1 MFTGLA
7 SVLLSLHRAASPAS
21 TGAGLAVVALLVGG
35 LAIGEFFPTRIWR
48 GDGFRIYTFSG
59 TFTLALV
66 MLGPLWL
73 ALLVQI
79 SALLVEDLHK
89 RRPPLKVMFNLG
101 QYAVS
106 ITAARIAFALLT
118 GQAISGGSGHLVAG
132 DILPSLV
139 AAAVYFGV
147 NVTLVSI
154 VLALAEDQPVFPA
167 VIGHLREEVV
177 MTTTL
182 LCVAPVVLLCLQFS
196 LLMAPLCV
204 LPILAVRQSAR
215 TSATNAVMAMH
226 DGLTGLPNRTLL
238 LHRAGRAQDTHRDGE
253 QIALLLLDLDHFKE
267 VNDTLGHHVGD
278 ELLRLVARRLELAV
292 RQGDTVSRLG
302 GDEFAVLCPGV
313 SDPAVAEEL
322 ATRLVEALAEPF
334 PLDQISLHMEASIG
348 IACYPRHADSVEQ
361 LVQRADVALYRA
373 KTDRGTMQVYDPKHD
388 FNSVERLALMEQLR
402 SGLHSQI
409 VLHYQ
414 PKCRSTDGSVVGV
427 EALVRWEHPER
438 GLLSPAQFL
447 PAAENAGLIVPMT
460 MLILDEALRQVAY
473 WRDDG
478 LDLNVAVNVS
488 ARHLTDADFPPQL
501 AALLASYGLPGGALT
516 LEVTESSMMSDPKR
530 AAQVL
535 RRIRELDIAVAIDD
549 FGTGY
554 SSLAYLRDLSATE
567 VKIDQSFV
575 QSAQHDP
582 RNLAI
587 VRAAADLGHSLGL
600 QVVAEGV
607 ENSETAALM
616 ADSGC
621 DLLQG
626 FLILPPVPAVEV
638 AEWCRR
644 PQVWTRSLPA
654 QITRRMAE
662 Q

>member
-1 MFTGLA
+1 MTGLA
-7 SVLLSLHRAASPAS
+7 
-21 TGAGLAVVALLVGG
+21 VA
-35 LAIGEFFPTRIWR
+35 EFFPTRIWR

-59 TFTLALV
+59 TFTLALII
-66 MLGPLWL
+66 LGPLWI
-73 ALLVQI
+73 ALVVQT

-89 RRPPLKVMFNLG
+89 RRAPLKMAFNLG
-101 QYAVS
+101 QYALS
-106 ITAARIAFALLT
+106 IAAARIVFAALT
-118 GQAISGGSGHLVAG
+118 SQSIGGASGYLVAS
-132 DILPSLV
+132 DIVPCLV

-154 VLALAEDQPVFPA
+154 VLALAEGQPVAPS
-167 VIGHLREEVV
+167 VIGHLREEAA

-196 LLMAPLCV
+196 LMMAPLCI

-215 TSATNAVMAMH
+215 TSAANAVQAMH
-226 DGLTGLPNRTLL
+226 DGLTGLPNRILL
-238 LHRAGRAQDTHRDGE
+238 LHRAERAREVHRDGE

-278 ELLRLVARRLELAV
+278 ELLRLVARRLECAV

-313 SDPAVAEEL
+313 KDPEMAEEL
-322 ATRLVEALAEPF
+322 ASRLVDALLAPF

-348 IACYPRHADSVEQ
+348 IACFPSHADSVEK
-361 LVQRADVALYRA
+361 LVQRADVALYGA
-373 KTDRGTMQVYDPKHD
+373 KSVRGTMQVYDPRHD
-388 FNSVERLALMEQLR
+388 FNSVERLALMEELR
-402 SGLHSQI
+402 EGLRSQI

-414 PKCRSTDGSVVGV
+414 PKCRSEDGAVVGV

-438 GLLSPAQFL
+438 GLLAPARFL
-447 PAAENAGLIVPMT
+447 PAAENAGLIIPMT
-460 MLILDEALRQVAY
+460 MLILDEALRQVAQ
-473 WRDDG
+473 WRDEG
-478 LDLNVAVNVS
+478 LDLNVAVNIS
-488 ARHLTDADFPPQL
+488 PRHLTDADFPPQL
-501 AALLASYGLPGGALT
+501 AALLESHRLPGTSLT
-516 LEVTESSMMSDPKR
+516 LEVTESSMMSDPTR

-535 RRIRELDIAVAIDD
+535 RRIRALEIAVSIDD

-567 VKIDQSFV
+567 VKIDRSFV
-575 QSAQHDP
+575 QSAQRDK
-582 RNLAI
+582 RDLAI

-607 ENSETAALM
+607 ENSVTAALM
-616 ADSGC
+616 AENGC

-626 FLILPPVPAVEV
+626 FLILPPVPAEEI

-644 PQVWTRSLPA
+644 PQVWIRSLPA
-654 QITRRMAE
+654 QIARRMAE
-662 Q
+662 L